1 MNFSC
6 SICMESFGTNCV
18 IVTVPCAHVFHE
30 ACIKKWHIEEK
41 NCAVC
46 RKKCKAEEIS
56 KLFMSENESAIKDTD
71 ICNEY
76 EGKILTLK
84 KEIHDLN
91 ADKQKV
97 NFSELNEKNLRLKAE
112 IVSLELGWKECEKK
126 CFTLNGNLLES
137 QEDNIKL
144 STKLQDLKSHE
155 RNIQKTLRA
164 AIVEEKAKK
173 TEYLG
178 QFIEA
183 KREIVALS
191 DALKRKKKQNKKNLI
206 RFLDTSTKLNTKQFE
221 LDMQVAETKKAVREI
236 NALEAKYL
244 NWVPPY
250 KIPRRNNKRKQ
261 QQLQDESATI
271 KPPTNKKKKQPAE
284 ESNAPI
290 PTPDYTPTP
299 IRTSRSRSR
308 SSSPSLRFSSSSR
321 SPIRYVQDYTLTPN
335 AGQQS
340 RSRSSSRSSS
350 QSSTKSSYSSNTEQS
365 CSRSSSRSSTKSS
378 YRSNREQSRSR
389 SSSRSSSHSSTK
401 SSNRSSSPDS
411 YTPTW
416 PRSRL
421 RLLSSPRSSS
431 GSFSRSSSNSSRSYS
446 RTSTGYSPNS
456 PGYSPTSPGYSPAS
470 QSYSQA
476 SPQYS
481 PNSSGYS
488 PASQSYSP
496 TSPGYSATSPSY
508 YPTSSEYAATSQ
520 NYSPISRSYS
530 PASPEYTPT
539 SSTYS
544 PILPSYSAT
553 SSTSPSF
560 SPTRAYESELD
571 TPSESEDAPA
581 VWDPVVRFNL

>member
-46 RKKCKAEEIS
+46 RKKCKVEEIS
-56 KLFMSENESAIKDTD
+56 KLFMSENESAMKDTD

-97 NFSELNEKNLRLKAE
+97 NFSELNEKNLRYKAE
-112 IVSLELGWKECEKK
+112 IVNLELGWKECEKK

-206 RFLDTSTKLNTKQFE
+206 RFLDTSNKLNTKQFE

-284 ESNAPI
+284 ESNAPVS
-290 PTPDYTPTP
+290 TP
-299 IRTSRSRSR
+299 IRTSCSRSR
-308 SSSPSLRFSSSSR
+308 SSSPSLRSRSSSRSSSR
-321 SPIRYVQDYTLTPN
+321 SPIRYVQDDTLIPN
-335 AGQQS
+335 GHQS
-340 RSRSSSRSSS
+340 RSQSSSRSSS
-350 QSSTKSSYSSNTEQS
+350 HSSTKFSNCLDREQS
-365 CSRSSSRSSTKSS
+365 CSRSSSCS
-378 YRSNREQSRSR
+378 QSRSR

-401 SSNRSSSPDS
+401 SSNRLDREQSCSRSSSCSSSRSFSQSSTKSSNRSNREQSRSRSSSRSSSSDS

-431 GSFSRSSSNSSRSYS
+431 GSSLRSSSNSSRSYS
-446 RTSTGYSPNS
+446 RTSLQYSPNS
-456 PGYSPTSPGYSPAS
+456 SGYSPTSHGYSSLS

-488 PASQSYSP
+488 P
-496 TSPGYSATSPSY
+496 TSPSY

-520 NYSPISRSYS
+520 TYSPIS
-530 PASPEYTPT
+530 
-539 SSTYS
+539 
-544 PILPSYSAT
+544 PSY
-553 SSTSPSF
+553 
-560 SPTRAYESELD
+560 
-571 TPSESEDAPA
+571 APA
-581 VWDPVVRFNL
+581 CR